1 MLHALMFILVYCI
14 SIFFIEQSLKYI
26 NACYQHKLY
35 KVCLE
40 NIDACLPLASGE
52 QLTALQIMKGK
63 VMFSLY
69 QDEKRYLQKNA
80 ATMNSQKFFKVHSAC
95 FGDKTKQVVTM
106 FGKLLDQNKLDE
118 VGTKMLDIAMLDI
131 IVETNKL
138 YECKRCYLCHRH
150 LGGGTEKGRTGKAT
164 VRTKEK
170 LISSHLFPKAMLER
184 FSSGVP
190 LPTSKKIY
198 DTYTPG
204 IGPQFVGD
212 QPQTAK
218 ESSLYMLCHHCEDLL
233 SQHGEN
239 WFLTN
244 FFDKLYDTTTPEKS
258 RGEQTLSYSSKLYLF
273 CIGILF
279 RTLSWDLTT
288 YINSDECYK
297 LLVQCRT
304 CLLNHSSLSKILEK
318 PEIYLLMSP
327 LSATKEDLKRGFM
340 NQVLSGACNS
350 NTACINLQSGI
361 TTPKSSLM
369 AHFHVV
375 HMGMLNILVKFS
387 PSAAVTIPKEF
398 IVNPEGGE
406 YFVPAEE
413 NRRAMIPKGVW
424 TMFEC
429 LAKDYEEHWYAHQ
442 NKPYLLGE
450 KQEKS
455 FPDANTAESFN
466 IVSGVLQ
473 EISLQQSGPT
483 PFSFDHKPKVV
494 NLLPDLFHIRS
505 LDYSDDVV
513 LPEDH
518 SLLFHHT
525 FQTGSDGVTL
535 FVAVG
540 HSGKFSLNK
549 PYVLWHQFMPGLQ
562 TNFGFFFSLD
572 DLKGTELLSSSK
584 EKFFTVN
591 PDPNLLLAMK
601 VEAPQ
606 LLNVLFQEKGIY
618 NIQSLLFRI
627 CSAR

>member
-1 MLHALMFILVYCI
+1 
-14 SIFFIEQSLKYI
+14 
-26 NACYQHKLY
+26 
-35 KVCLE
+35 LE
-40 NIDACLPLASGE
+40 KIDACLALATGE
-52 QLTALQIMKGK
+52 QLTTLQIMKGK
-63 VMFSLY
+63 ALFSLY
-69 QDEKRYLQKNA
+69 QDEKRYLQKSA
-80 ATMNSQKFFKVHSAC
+80 STMNSQSFFKIHNAC
-95 FGDKTKQVVTM
+95 FGDKAKQVVTI
-106 FGKLLDQNKLDE
+106 FGKLLDQQKLDE
-118 VGTKMLDIAMLDI
+118 AGVKMLDIAMLDI

-150 LGGGTEKGRTGKAT
+150 LGAGIEKGCTGEAT
-164 VRTKEK
+164 VHTKDK

-198 DTYTPG
+198 DTFTPG

-244 FFDKLYDTTTPEKS
+244 FFDKLYDIATPDKS
-258 RGEQTLSYSSKLYLF
+258 RGEQTLSYSFRLYLF

-297 LLVQCRT
+297 LLVQCRA
-304 CLLNHSSLSKILEK
+304 CLLNHSSLSMILEK
-318 PEIYLLMSP
+318 PEIYLLISP
-327 LSATKEDLKRGFM
+327 LSATKDDLKYGFM
-340 NQVLSGACNS
+340 NQVLSGTCNS
-350 NTACINLQSGI
+350 NTACIDLQSGI
-361 TTPKSSLM
+361 LTPKGSLM

-387 PSAAVTIPKEF
+387 PSAAVKIPKEF
-398 IVNPEGGE
+398 TINPEGGQ

-413 NRRAMIPKGVW
+413 NRRAMIPKGLW
-424 TMFEC
+424 AMFEC
-429 LAKDYEEHWYAHQ
+429 LAKDYEESWYAHQ
-442 NKPYLLGE
+442 NKPYLLVE

-455 FPDANTAESFN
+455 FPDANTASSFN
-466 IVSGVLQ
+466 ILSGVLQ
-473 EISLQQSGPT
+473 EMSLQQSGPV
-483 PFSFDHKPKVV
+483 PFSLNDKPKVV

-505 LDYSDDVV
+505 LDYSDDVI
-513 LPEDH
+513 LPEGH

-525 FQTGSDGVTL
+525 FQTGSDGRTL

-540 HSGKFSLNK
+540 HGGKFSPDK
-549 PYVLWHQFMPGLQ
+549 PYVVWHQFVPGLQ
-562 TNFGFFFSLD
+562 TNFAFFFSLD

-584 EKFFTVN
+584 EKFFTAN

-601 VEAPQ
+601 VEAPK
-606 LLNVLFQEKGIY
+606 LLNILFQEKGIY

-627 CSAR
+627 CSTR